1 MAIMLGNK
9 VAIKYLDFFKNVDL
23 DVHVRV
29 FNSIVKINALTSKK
43 YIINAFSYTLKDTTS
58 N

>member
-1 MAIMLGNK
+1 MLGNK